1 MCSLTPSGSG
11 RAISSLP
18 SSQLTEKHASCNMR
32 GNLYSSVEVWRAAE
46 GVEVWGASEAYA
58 GGVGGG
64 ASTLWDLV
72 ECQVCGSA
80 EDEARMILC
89 DVCDGGTSAVRPAV
103 HQYFL
108 NALPVL
114 IARLGVSVIS
124 CFVICCFLSV
134 CLTETKITELM
145 EFRVCVSVCAWMN
158 TTSITFSEFFERSRL
173 SPILRGSR
181 AKRGARRR
189 LDMSGMRQEEP
200 ESQLQCCSGWTKRQ
214 ETQQKG
220 KRCH

>member
-1 MCSLTPSGSG
+1 M
-11 RAISSLP
+11 
-18 SSQLTEKHASCNMR
+18 
-32 GNLYSSVEVWRAAE
+32 WRAAE

-80 EDEARMILC
+80 QDEERMILC
-89 DVCDGGTSAVRPAV
+89 DVCDGGTCAARPDV

-108 NALPVL
+108 NSLPVL
-114 IARLGVSVIS
+114 IAKLNHFLLMSVLCEICVWFVSMSVSAIS
-124 CFVICCFLSV
+124 CFVICCFLRIESL
-134 CLTETKITELM
+134 CLLE
-145 EFRVCVSVCAWMN
+145 
-158 TTSITFSEFFERSRL
+158 

-200 ESQLQCCSGWTKRQ
+200 ESQLQCCSGRTKCQ
-214 ETQQKG
+214 ENQQKG
-220 KRCH
+220 IRCH